1 VADPPAPRPRSR
13 IERLGLGLI
22 AVAIAVLFG
31 GVAVASWAGGEIFLA
46 VMGAIGSLMTLWVG
60 MLTALRS

>member
-1 VADPPAPRPRSR
+1 MADAPAPRPRSR

-22 AVAIAVLFG
+22 ALAMAVLFG
-31 GVAVASWAGGEIFLA
+31 GVAFAAWTGGELFLA

-60 MLTALRS
+60 MLTVLRG